1 MSSKLKGGL
10 TEKVEEIKRMQANW
24 MRERSLQIDDEESSP
39 KEVDIAPSVARPSR
53 DKGTKTSSA
62 AKKQDMLSWTVGG
75 NATKKKVTPSTNRT
89 AKTQQSLRTR
99 SASPVRSGTNSSK
112 SAPSGPHR
120 KGNSH
125 PLSARSNASEGSRP
139 PSGRNVSQGERS
151 KVKDHHVNSKKSMKN
166 EYRSEHKTHH
176 SMQNDSHVSSLHNTE
191 LSSRKKQSLENTFHR
206 VSSEPDLTA
215 SQRSDALL
223 EQETNNPWE
232 GNISGRHNG
241 EFEIDRHDVSQ
252 SGNGRI
258 QTDQLENSRTE
269 TDQSGERHRQVS
281 TMDPDAFDR
290 LADQIA
296 SRVKAEMR
304 EERRD
309 VMNRVGY
316 TSKSILLDDDDD
328 EHAGSGEKIE
338 AHHCSKCKQLMIA
351 PDHSPTLLIPCGHT
365 FCEAC
370 AEDRI
375 KCPTCRTRVT
385 STTLN
390 ATLQDIIS
398 ATSSS
403 QRGGPHPRVTP
414 PRAASNHNG
423 PPPESDNR
431 TQTLPSNHWVAADQR
446 TREYTPAKYA
456 DGRPTG
462 EHVQSRTQ
470 GDVEHQSKGGAGGAR
485 TEGGGDAG
493 RLGERGRGG
502 AARRRITPEEEAR
515 RLEDEY
521 QSLGIR
527 CEALESEEAD
537 VLQRVEEQNTEIAQH
552 KQQMSNIV
560 QKQQQ
565 LRDEIKS
572 LEERLA
578 GLETH
583 RQEYRRQV
591 EDAEDRKREELDQ
604 LAMVRTMLRDMQR
617 NRERVRDSP
626 PSASPAP
633 LALHTFPL
641 SPSILGPSQVF
652 LHFTYS
658 FQPTMQL

>member
-39 KEVDIAPSVARPSR
+39 KVVDIAPSVARPSR

-62 AKKQDMLSWTVGG
+62 AKKQDMLSWTVGS
-75 NATKKKVTPSTNRT
+75 NATKKKAAAPSTNRT

-112 SAPSGPHR
+112 STPSGAHR
-120 KGNSH
+120 KGNSR
-125 PLSARSNASEGSRP
+125 PSSARSNASEGSRP

-151 KVKDHHVNSKKSMKN
+151 KVKEHHVDSKKSMKN
-166 EYRSEHKTHH
+166 EYKSEHKAHH

-191 LSSRKKQSLENTFHR
+191 LSRRKNREVTQEEFGNTFHR
-206 VSSEPDLTA
+206 FSSEPDLTV
-215 SQRSDALL
+215 SQRSNALL

-232 GNISGRHNG
+232 GNISGRQNG
-241 EFEIDRHDVSQ
+241 EFEIDHHDVNR
-252 SGNGRI
+252 SGNGRT
-258 QTDQLENSRTE
+258 QTDQSENSRTE
-269 TDQSGERHRQVS
+269 TDLSGERHRQVS
-281 TMDPDAFDR
+281 TIDPDAFDR

-403 QRGGPHPRVTP
+403 QRGGAHPRVTP
-414 PRAASNHNG
+414 PRAASNHDG
-423 PPPESDNR
+423 PPRESGNR
-431 TQTLPSNHWVAADQR
+431 TQTLPSNHQIAAADQR

-456 DGRPTG
+456 DGPPTG
-462 EHVQSRTQ
+462 GRVQARTQ
-470 GDVEHQSKGGAGGAR
+470 GGVEHGSKGGAGGAR

-502 AARRRITPEEEAR
+502 AAKRRISPEEEAR

-537 VLQRVEEQNTEIAQH
+537 VLQRVEEHNTEIAQH

-583 RQEYRRQV
+583 RQEYRHQV

-617 NRERVRDSP
+617 NRERVKM
-626 PSASPAP
+626 SARK
-633 LALHTFPL
+633 LNL
-641 SPSILGPSQVF
+641 SLD
-652 LHFTYS
+652 
-658 FQPTMQL
+658 